1 MSGTKPCPMCGNE
14 NWDGSI
20 CPNCGYGRT
29 VSVKYVTKS
38 GEVLYS
44 EFSTKNSYTFE
55 HWFTDRMQREGGFFP
70 YEGGR
75 INCDALARI
84 EVVGR

>member
-20 CPNCGYGRT
+20 CQNCGYGRT

-44 EFSTKNSYTFE
+44 EFSTKNDYTFE
-55 HWFTDRMQREGGFFP
+55 HWFSDRMQHDGRFFP

-84 EVVGR
+84 EVVER